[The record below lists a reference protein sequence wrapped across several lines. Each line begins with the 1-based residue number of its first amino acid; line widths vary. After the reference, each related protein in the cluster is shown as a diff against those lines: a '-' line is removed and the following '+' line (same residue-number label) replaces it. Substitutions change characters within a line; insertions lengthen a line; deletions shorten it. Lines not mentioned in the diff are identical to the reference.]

1 MLGVYEFEGRYLEN
15 TLASCKRIGHP
26 HGKTSNEFFTELAN
40 YTGTTPLPDFVGFV
54 IDGDHEPGA
63 PLQDAQNAYKH
74 LADTGVII
82 FHDFIG
88 GPVREAVTWLMNQ
101 GMKARV
107 YWTPHLVAC
116 CWRGDF
122 TPPVHE
128 PDKRINWYPHMLQ
141 MKRDFDFSRLD

>member
-1 MLGVYEFEGRYLEN
+1 MLRVPEFRDRFFQN
-15 TLASCKRIGHP
+15 TGFPGGWTFRG
-26 HGKTSNEFFTELAN
+26 TSNEFFAHIAQEYPPIRL
-40 YTGTTPLPDFVGFV
+40 YQGFC

-74 LADTGVII
+74 LADTGVLI

-88 GPVREAVTWLMNQ
+88 GPVREAVTWLMDQ

-107 YWTPHLVAC
+107 YWTPHLVAV
-116 CWRGDF
+116 CWRGNF
-122 TPPVHE
+122 EPPVHE

-141 MKRDFDFSRLD
+141 MRRDFDFGRLS